1 MTIQKEPA
9 RGTNDARVKIDS
21 LLVQAD
27 GLIDLIGAASLQT
40 EMGLRPGSILIAT
53 GMLQDIVEQIRH
65 HMFPGENSD
74 QNNRE
79 AA

>member
-1 MTIQKEPA
+1 
-9 RGTNDARVKIDS
+9 
-21 LLVQAD
+21 
-27 GLIDLIGAASLQT
+27 
-40 EMGLRPGSILIAT
+40 
-53 GMLQDIVEQIRH
+53 LQDIVEQIRH